1 MRWGVVG
8 KRKKKKKKKNFAP
21 RGILESRSVS
31 DVESSS
37 SSSSSYGDCVYIP
50 CVENYYYP
58 PASLGSFL
66 ARLLLA
72 LLKFFREPPPDT
84 TVFRGV
90 AARCAM
96 IPRGLTQPCDLQHLL
111 QVKTQP
117 NN

>member
-1 MRWGVVG
+1 MGVVG
-8 KRKKKKKKKNFAP
+8 KRKKKKKKNFAP

-31 DVESSS
+31 DVESS

-84 TVFRGV
+84 NRVQRGGG
-90 AARCAM
+90 ALCGDPSRAYST
-96 IPRGLTQPCDLQHLL
+96 L
-111 QVKTQP
+111 
-117 NN
+117 